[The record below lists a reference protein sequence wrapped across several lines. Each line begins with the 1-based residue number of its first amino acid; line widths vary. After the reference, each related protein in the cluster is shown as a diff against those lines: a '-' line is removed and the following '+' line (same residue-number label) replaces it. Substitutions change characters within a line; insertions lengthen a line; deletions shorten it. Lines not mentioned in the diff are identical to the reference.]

1 MINRNPPA
9 IPPTISPVW
18 AKPSQISFIS
28 FFFLFT
34 YVHIHNHSS
43 LFYYRNIFDPLN
55 LLSFENSN
63 FCNVPVSTCIYFFY
77 LFKSKDLQNIL
88 EDSIIESFPRREIK
102 IVKKSDINSFFLF
115 FFNRFNPPFKRF
127 TFKSVTTVA
136 AAVCCTIRNRGYVAE
151 TRGIRSQLKE
161 TKKVS
166 AG

>member
-28 FFFLFT
+28 SFFLFT
-34 YVHIHNHSS
+34 YVYIHKHSS
-43 LFYYRNIFDPLN
+43 LFYYRNIFEPVN

-63 FCNVPVSTCIYFFY
+63 FCNVPISVYIYSFY

-88 EDSIIESFPRREIK
+88 EDSIIESFPRREVK

-115 FFNRFNPPFKRF
+115 FLIVLIPLSNVSRLNRSRPWRLPFVAQYVIA
-127 TFKSVTTVA
+127 VTWPRHV
-136 AAVCCTIRNRGYVAE
+136 VFDLN
-151 TRGIRSQLKE
+151 
-161 TKKVS
+161 
-166 AG
+166 